1 MLYNFKKQNFGGIK
15 MGKITYNDLR
25 YYAYSNDVICARP
38 IKGIV
43 VDFFGL
49 GATVMYD
56 EDTPLGCMFAEKGV
70 LLLIPYNNPWA
81 WMNPQAVAYTDE
93 LIDVLFDKYGLSED
107 TPIVSSGFSMGGLS
121 AIVYCTHSKRTPVRC
136 VANCPVCDLPFHF
149 TERPDL
155 PRTIYSA
162 FFYAD
167 DFDKALEE
175 ASPLH
180 LAQKGLLPD
189 IDYHIFHC
197 SKDSAV
203 NISAHSERFIAAM
216 NGKRVCYTVVPD
228 QDHCQLPQKEWDM
241 YISSLTAPF
250 ED

>member
-1 MLYNFKKQNFGGIK
+1 MNRINYDN
-15 MGKITYNDLR
+15 LR
-25 YYAYSNDVICARP
+25 SYAYCNDKICTQP

-107 TPIVSSGFSMGGLS
+107 TPIVSSGFSMGGMS
-121 AIVYCTHSKRTPVRC
+121 GITYCAYAKRTPVRC

-167 DFDKALEE
+167 DFDKALEA

-180 LAQKGLLPD
+180 LAQNGALPD
-189 IDYHIFHC
+189 IYYDIFHC
-197 SKDSAV
+197 DKDAAV
-203 NISAHSERFIAAM
+203 NIDAHTRKLLPFLNKDKMRF
-216 NGKRVCYTVVPD
+216 TVVAD
-228 QDHCQLPQKEWDM
+228 KGHCELPQREWDM
-241 YISSLTAPF
+241 YIASLIAPF
-250 ED
+250 DK